1 MTFDLRHDR
10 LWVPVLMLA
19 AILGSFAFACAAPFA
34 ALAAM
39 LALTTSARRGLALIA
54 AAWALNQAIGYG
66 ALDYPRTADSF
77 IWGAGIGVAA
87 LAATAVAYAAMPRL
101 SALPLAARAVLS
113 FLAAFAVFELA
124 LLAIGI
130 ALGDTAAFGAA
141 IVAEV
146 GLVNVL
152 WFAALIAVHAL
163 LGASVR
169 RAAAHG

>member
-1 MTFDLRHDR
+1 MTFDSRHDR
-10 LWVPVLMLA
+10 LWIPVLMLA

-39 LALTTSARRGLALIA
+39 LALTTQARRGLPLIV

-77 IWGAGIGVAA
+77 IWGAGIGLAA
-87 LAATAVAYAAMPRL
+87 LAATAAAYAVMPRL
-101 SALPLAARAVLS
+101 SARPLAARAVLS
-113 FLAAFAVFELA
+113 FLAAFVVLELA
-124 LLAIGI
+124 LLAVGI
-130 ALGDTAAFGAA
+130 ALGDTAAFAPA

-152 WFAALIAVHAL
+152 WFAALVAAHAL